1 MNPPQNRREGVDTWV
16 EVDDSEP
23 LLRRKDLVKK
33 LVVLD
38 PATGERHLRL
48 EPSSGR
54 CLALRGKLGT
64 KARCA
69 IYSQRPKPCRR
80 VQAGDRECRRL
91 RAGLGLDA

>member
-1 MNPPQNRREGVDTWV
+1 MNPLENRREGVHAWV
-16 EVDDSEP
+16 EVEAGEP
-23 LLRRKDLVKK
+23 LLRRRDRVKK

-38 PATGERHLRL
+38 PDTGERHLRL
-48 EPSSGR
+48 DPRTGR

-69 IYSQRPKPCRR
+69 IYAQRPKPCRR

-91 RAGLGLDA
+91 RAGLGIDA